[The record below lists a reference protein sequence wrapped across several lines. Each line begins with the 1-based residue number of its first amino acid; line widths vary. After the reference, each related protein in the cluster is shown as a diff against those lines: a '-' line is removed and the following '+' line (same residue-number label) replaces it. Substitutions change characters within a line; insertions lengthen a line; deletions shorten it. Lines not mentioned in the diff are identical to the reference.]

1 MHEIHW
7 RPTIGDP
14 SVMGWVTVGAYLL
27 VAWLC
32 LMAFNV
38 EKRGRPRP
46 LRQSIPAAFRVLW
59 KHWPHPPLPLKRA
72 LVWLTLAG
80 ILGVL
85 AVNKQID
92 LQTLFTQI
100 GRVVAERGGWYA
112 QRAIVQKAFIATIAG
127 LALLVSGWLWWIT
140 RSQMRD
146 LRVPLLGFAF
156 ILAFVVVRAS
166 SFHHVDALIG
176 FEWFG
181 IRMNWVLE
189 LGGIAVVGVGAAR
202 RLRRLEL
209 SGADYA
215 EGARASSSRS
225 GR

>member
-1 MHEIHW
+1 
-7 RPTIGDP
+7 
-14 SVMGWVTVGAYLL
+14 MGWVTVAAYLL

-32 LMAFNV
+32 LLAFNV

-46 LRQSIPAAFRVLW
+46 LRQSIPAALRVLW
-59 KHWPHPPLPLKRA
+59 KHWPRPPLPLKRA
-72 LVWLTLAG
+72 LVWLALAG
-80 ILGVL
+80 ILVVL

-92 LQTLFTQI
+92 LQTLFTQV
-100 GRVVAERGGWYA
+100 GRVLAERGGWYA
-112 QRAIVQKAFIATIAG
+112 QRAVVQKAFIATVAV
-127 LALLVSGWLWWIT
+127 LALLVGGWSWWAT
-140 RSQMRD
+140 RKHMRD
-146 LRVPLLGFAF
+146 LRLPLLGFAF

-176 FEWFG
+176 FELLG

-189 LGGIAVVGVGAAR
+189 LGGIGVIAAGAVR

-215 EGARASSSRS
+215 DGAPASSPAR
-225 GR
+225 GKR